1 MNALAKKLL
10 MKPGQQWLILNAPD
24 NYPALLDPLPD
35 NLQLIF
41 EAGLP
46 VDGMQLFIKNSAE
59 LTETLNLVKLVIT
72 DATVLW
78 IVYPKKSSGIPTDL
92 EMMGSWDAAA
102 KHDLRPVSSAAVNDT
117 WTALRFRPEHLV
129 KKSDSSKAAVKQN
142 EYSEFIDPDK
152 KLVTLPPDL
161 MDALA
166 QNAAALSSYQRL
178 AYSNKKEYAIWILSA
193 KQAQTRTDRIS
204 KMIEKLLAGKKNP
217 SEK

>member
-59 LTETLNLVKLVIT
+59 LTETLNLVKLVRT

-78 IVYPKKSSGIPTDL
+78 IVYTKKSSGIPTDL
-92 EMMGSWDAAA
+92 EMMGF
-102 KHDLRPVSSAAVNDT
+102 RPVASAAVNDT

-161 MDALA
+161 TEALA
-166 QNAAALSSYQRL
+166 ENAAALNTYQRL

-204 KMIEKLLAGKKNP
+204 KMIKKLLAGKKNP

>member
-10 MKPGQQWLILNAPD
+10 MKPGQQWLILNAPN
-24 NYPALLDPLPD
+24 NYPALLHPLPEG
-35 NLQLIF
+35 LQLIF
-41 EAGLP
+41 EVGIS
-46 VDGMQLFIKNSAE
+46 VDGMQLFVKNSAE
-59 LTETLNLVKLVIT
+59 LTETLNLAKPIIT
-72 DATVLW
+72 DGTVLW
-78 IVYPKKSSGIPTDL
+78 VIYPKKTSGIPTDL

-152 KLVTLPPDL
+152 RLVTLPPDL
-161 MDALA
+161 MEALA
-166 QNAAALSSYQRL
+166 DNTAALNTYQGL

-193 KQAQTRTDRIS
+193 KQTQTRTDRIS